1 MSIAG
6 SSSST
11 EDFYSLLNCDE
22 SSSAEQISTEF
33 KLLARKHHPDKV
45 ASQEDK
51 EASEKYFIVLKRARD
66 VLLDSDMRHKYDQWR
81 AGFRMWINFE
91 DWLKMQSRL
100 HTSIHWATP
109 TQKMPSLEHRERVN
123 SVSCST
129 CSNELE
135 EGGIRHEVVGDEGER
150 KLLERWG
157 GSGVASSLQEFR
169 RSAGKEATVSK
180 FRNYQL

>member
-1 MSIAG
+1 MSTA
-6 SSSST
+6 SSSTST

-91 DWLKMQSRL
+91 DWMKMQSRL

-109 TQKMPSLEHRERVN
+109 TQKMPSLEHRERIDSD
-123 SVSCST
+123 SVSCGTSSNKKGGTT
-129 CSNELE
+129 CEM
-135 EGGIRHEVVGDEGER
+135 GGDEGER
-150 KLLERWG
+150 KLMERQRER
-157 GSGVASSLQEFR
+157 GVASSLQEFR

>member
-1 MSIAG
+1 MASGRKFHPLPLNPVYA
-6 SSSST
+6 T
-11 EDFYSLLNCDE
+11 E
-22 SSSAEQISTEF
+22 
-33 KLLARKHHPDKV
+33 V

-109 TQKMPSLEHRERVN
+109 TQKLPSLEHRERVN
-123 SVSCST
+123 SDSVSCST
-129 CSNELE
+129 CSNEE
-135 EGGIRHEVVGDEGER
+135 AGDERER
-150 KLLERWG
+150 KLMERWRG
-157 GSGVASSLQEFR
+157 RGVASSLQEFR
-169 RSAGKEATVSK
+169 RSPGKEVTVSK